1 MVLQNDFSI
10 ILQHLFY
17 LLKKTQKKDI
27 KIDHQ
32 KLNVFQW
39 SPLKTIFTLIYN
51 IFFLFDEDV
60 KNAAQHYSF

>member
-1 MVLQNDFSI
+1 MTFQSFCNIF
-10 ILQHLFY
+10 FY
-17 LLKKTQKKDI
+17 LLKKIQKKDI

-39 SPLKTIFTLIYN
+39 SPLKSIFTLIYN

>member
-1 MVLQNDFSI
+1 MTFQSFCNIF
-10 ILQHLFY
+10 FY
-17 LLKKTQKKDI
+17 LLKKIQKNDI

-39 SPLKTIFTLIYN
+39 SPLKSIFTLIYN